1 MVLDSRQ
8 SSTIL
13 SDLKFRTTPARPP
26 QHPRPHRREAHH
38 PSGWDRYLSLLERHR
53 VPENQRQWYMR
64 RVEAFIDAVKP
75 MRMGEVAAEQIT
87 AFFLGHAREQRL
99 SDWQFPQMVDAVQLL
114 LIDLTDSAGA
124 REPDWDSW
132 KEAGKELGEEHP
144 TLARDRSPEQSIQA
158 SPRYAHSA
166 EHHPVLKSLACT
178 LRARQYAM
186 RCAIPSRPTC
196 WRTATT
202 SAPSRSC

>member
-1 MVLDSRQ
+1 MPRRP
-8 SSTIL
+8 
-13 SDLKFRTTPARPP
+13 RTPRPP
-26 QHPRPHRREAHH
+26 PHPPNRREAHR
-38 PSGWDRYLSLLERHR
+38 PSGWDRYLSVLERHR

-64 RVEAFIDAVKP
+64 RAEAFIDAVKP

-99 SDWQFPQMVDAVQLL
+99 SEWQFRQMVDAVQLL
-114 LIDLTDSAGA
+114 LIELTVSAGA
-124 REPDWDSW
+124 RELDWDYW

-158 SPRYAHSA
+158 SPHYAHSA
-166 EHHPVLKSLACT
+166 EHHPVLKSLART

-202 SAPSRSC
+202 SAPSRSCSAMRTCPRR